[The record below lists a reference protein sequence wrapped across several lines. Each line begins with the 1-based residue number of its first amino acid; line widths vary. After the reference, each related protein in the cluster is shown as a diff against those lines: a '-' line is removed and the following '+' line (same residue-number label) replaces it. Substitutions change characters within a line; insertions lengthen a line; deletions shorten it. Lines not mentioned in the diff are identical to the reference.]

1 MKYHCNHVEMLYE
14 RLKPIYDANDRR
26 YSRMQ
31 MYERISLILNY
42 PSDQQ
47 SQDCFSHIDKPCTN
61 TPQLCYRLCH
71 YWSCRYTQ
79 YRRNNFVARC
89 IRLVIRHT

>member
-1 MKYHCNHVEMLYE
+1 VKYHCNHVEMLYE

-47 SQDCFSHIDKPCTN
+47 SQDCFSHIDKPCTK
-61 TPQLCYRLCH
+61 H
-71 YWSCRYTQ
+71 
-79 YRRNNFVARC
+79 VAVMLLPLPL
-89 IRLVIRHT
+89 LVLSLHAISKE